1 MLLRAR
7 EDDTWARVLLRLVS
21 RPGSGVDL
29 ARYLREDLEE
39 GFAQGRFDVGPD
51 DATLDQVVGL
61 IIMTI
66 RRIVEGNA
74 APDAPQQATRRGLRA
89 LGLDEIESAQL
100 AAEAAVDRDDDAT
113 DAARVVGSEVGR
125 RRR

>member
-1 MLLRAR
+1 
-7 EDDTWARVLLRLVS
+7 
-21 RPGSGVDL
+21 
-29 ARYLREDLEE
+29 
-39 GFAQGRFDVGPD
+39 
-51 DATLDQVVGL
+51 
-61 IIMTI
+61 MTI